1 MKRETGEKYYKWYGP
16 TGINTELK
24 RLNNGQGFSAVPSFI
39 PHLAC
44 NPKYSAAKLNF
55 YAEQFPYDKQKW
67 WNEFEGVTKSELL
80 ENSNNLEW
88 FLEKTTIVHEIYSP
102 LEVPTKP
109 GAEEKIELYH
119 PETII
124 REGFTKRLIFGK
136 LCGCKPQ
143 YVFLGLYTLEET
155 ASNNANGYRVD
166 AASFP
171 GKSVVAEMLADPSF
185 PQKDIAAIQSNL
197 ITYPHCVW
205 KRDPQKQQGLNL
217 FRKDY

>member
-1 MKRETGEKYYKWYGP
+1 MEAGDRYYEWYGP

-24 RLNNGQGFSAVPSFI
+24 RLNNGKGFSAVPSFI

-44 NPKYSAAKLNF
+44 NSKYSAAKLNF
-55 YAEQFPYDKQKW
+55 YAEQFPEGNQNW

-80 ENSNNLEW
+80 KNSNDLDW
-88 FLEKTTIVHEIYSP
+88 FLKNTRVVHEIYSP

-109 GAEEKIELYH
+109 GAVEKTGLYH
-119 PETII
+119 PENII
-124 REGFTKRLIFGK
+124 REGFTTRLIFGK

-143 YVFLGLYTLEET
+143 YVFLGIYKLDED
-155 ASNNANGYRVD
+155 ASLAFNNANGYSVD

-171 GKSVVAEMLADPSF
+171 RNSVLAEMRVDSSF

-197 ITYPHCVW
+197 IIYPHSVW
-205 KRDPQKQQGLNL
+205 V
-217 FRKDY
+217 RKEDMWGERTVKFE

>member
-1 MKRETGEKYYKWYGP
+1 MEAGDRYYEWYGP

-24 RLNNGQGFSAVPSFI
+24 RLNNGKGFSAVPSFI

-44 NPKYSAAKLNF
+44 NSKYSAAKLNF
-55 YAEQFPYDKQKW
+55 YAEQFPNGNQKW

-80 ENSNNLEW
+80 KNSNDLDW
-88 FLEKTTIVHEIYSP
+88 FLDNTKIVHEIYSP
-102 LEVPTKP
+102 LRVPQKP
-109 GAEEKIELYH
+109 GGMEEKNFKYH
-119 PETII
+119 PENII
-124 REGFTKRLIFGK
+124 QEGFTTRLIFGK

-143 YVFLGLYTLEET
+143 YVFLGLYELDKT

-197 ITYPHCVW
+197 ITYPHSVW
-205 KRDPQKQQGLNL
+205 KRISNVWGE
-217 FRKDY
+217 